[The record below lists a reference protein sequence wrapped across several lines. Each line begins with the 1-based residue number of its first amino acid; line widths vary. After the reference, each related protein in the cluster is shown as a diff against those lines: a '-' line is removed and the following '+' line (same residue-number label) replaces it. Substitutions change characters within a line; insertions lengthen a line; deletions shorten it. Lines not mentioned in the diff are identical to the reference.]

1 MLSSGRLEVHDAQS
15 AQLARTLLD
24 ATVAHPRPASGP
36 SHRDVTV
43 VIPVLNNAIGLRRLV
58 STLRGMCVVV
68 VDDGSSPPVRMDD
81 FAGLHCDV
89 RVLRHPVSKGPAAA
103 RNAGLAVCQTDFVAF
118 LDSDVVPRRGWL
130 EALLGHFCD
139 PAVALVAPRIVGL
152 KRTAQHGGALRGGA
166 VLARPGPAGSPG
178 RALRDRL
185 LRAKRGHHLPSDRT
199 RERRRIRRDVEVRRR
214 RRPLLALRRGK
225 GAAAVRAIALVG
237 HDHRTTLRKWFAR
250 KAFYGSSAA
259 PLAVRH
265 PGKTAP
271 LVLSGWTLLV
281 WLLLA
286 MGSGVGYV
294 ASTVVAAITGRK
306 IAKVLSAVDTEPR
319 EVAAVAAQG
328 LWSAALQLSS
338 AICRHYWPI
347 ALVAAVCFRRCRQ
360 VVLVAAVVDGVVD
373 WASRNGNVDDDAQ
386 TGRVVLLR
394 PAQAAR
400 RHRLRAWPVAG
411 RRARASPRRA
421 QAANPDLKH
430 LLHSDVLI
438 VGAGSAGCVLAET
451 LSRDP
456 ARRVTVVESGPCPSD
471 PRVTDQIGNGLRL
484 PIGAASS
491 VVRRYETTLTD
502 RPRRTA
508 SIMRGAV
515 VGGSG
520 AVNGGYF
527 CRGSARRLRRLGDPR
542 LVVGRRAATLP
553 GHRDRPGLRRPTAR

>member
-1 MLSSGRLEVHDAQS
+1 VTEPRLPDGFAVQVDRRVRVLGAGSALLGGSPTRLLRLAPAAQTMLNSGRLEVHDAQS

-36 SHRDVTV
+36 SHRDVTIV
-43 VIPVLNNAIGLRRLV
+43 VPVLNNAIGLTRLV
-58 STLRGMCVVV
+58 STLRGMRVVV
-68 VDDGSSPPVRMDD
+68 VDDGSSPPVRVDD

-103 RNAGLAVCQTDFVAF
+103 RNAGLAVCETDFVAF

-139 PAVALVAPRIVGL
+139 PAVALVAPRIVALNEPHNMVARYEAVRSSLDLGQREAPVVPYGTVSYVPSAAIICR
-152 KRTAQHGGALRGGA
+152 RTALENVGGFDETLRSGEDVDLCWRFVEA
-166 VLARPGPAGSPG
+166 KAR
-178 RALRDRL
+178 LRYE
-185 LRAKRGHHLPSDRT
+185 P
-199 RERRRIRRDVEVRRR
+199 
-214 RRPLLALRRGK
+214 
-225 GAAAVRAIALVG
+225 IALVG

-328 LWSAALQLSS
+328 LWSAALQLAS
-338 AICRHYWPI
+338 AMCRHYWPI

-373 WASRNGNVDDDAQ
+373 WASRNGNVDDDAK
-386 TGRVVLLR
+386 RVGLFSYVLLR
-394 PAQAAR
+394 RLDDIAYGLGLWQGVMR
-400 RHRLRAWPVAG
+400 ERHLGA
-411 RRARASPRRA
+411 
-421 QAANPDLKH
+421 LK
-430 LLHSDVLI
+430 
-438 VGAGSAGCVLAET
+438 
-451 LSRDP
+451 P
-456 ARRVTVVESGPCPSD
+456 
-471 PRVTDQIGNGLRL
+471 QI
-484 PIGAASS
+484 
-491 VVRRYETTLTD
+491 
-502 RPRRTA
+502 RT
-508 SIMRGAV
+508 
-515 VGGSG
+515 
-520 AVNGGYF
+520 
-527 CRGSARRLRRLGDPR
+527 
-542 LVVGRRAATLP
+542 
-553 GHRDRPGLRRPTAR
+553 